1 MQIQSW
7 CVQTKK
13 NRTIIPLQQN
23 IGQLQLVNW
32 NKTLDVYLF
41 VVYLFPNIPYP
52 GFKL

>member
-7 CVQTKK
+7 CVQTK

-23 IGQLQLVNW
+23 IGQLANW

-41 VVYLFPNIPYP
+41 VVYLFPKIPYP